1 MYFIMLSLSSLYY
14 PNDFIVFGREVI
26 KRFSCSTQ
34 PSMKFSL
41 LVNMKMP
48 GLLELGLVCLYSD
61 FDLFCSSRRSLN
73 GGVVD
78 LYTD

>member
-1 MYFIMLSLSSLYY
+1 
-14 PNDFIVFGREVI
+14 
-26 KRFSCSTQ
+26 
-34 PSMKFSL
+34 
-41 LVNMKMP
+41 MKMP

-78 LYTD
+78 LYTDWTDICFFTSMEAEGEGWDPVKLAFAHS